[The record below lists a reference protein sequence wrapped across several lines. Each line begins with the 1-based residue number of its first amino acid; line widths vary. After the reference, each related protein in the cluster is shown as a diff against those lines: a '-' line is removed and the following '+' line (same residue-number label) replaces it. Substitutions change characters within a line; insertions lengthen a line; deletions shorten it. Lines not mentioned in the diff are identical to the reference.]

1 MIPMEDT
8 REVIR
13 NIKKELRLFM
23 NGVTSAQLRKLG
35 MEYNIIFGVS
45 IPHLK
50 EIAGKFP
57 HDAEVA
63 KALWKENI
71 RESKLLAIFMLPKE
85 NYDNVAG
92 EWIGECRYKENADHL
107 AHCILSRL
115 PDAKEKALRWA
126 ADDDRLYCYCGFLT
140 LAHLF
145 RNGQALS
152 LDEEQRFFAAI
163 ARQAATDTLKES
175 GAAKALDIYIGEDEE
190 RSTRFKVINS
200 QSTAQG

>member
-1 MIPMEDT
+1 MEET

-23 NGVTSAQLRKLG
+23 NGVTSAQQRKLG
-35 MEYNIIFGVS
+35 MQYNIIFGVS

-50 EIAGKFP
+50 EIAKKFP
-57 HDAEVA
+57 HDTEVA

-85 NYDNVAG
+85 CHAEVA
-92 EWIGECRYKENADHL
+92 EQWIGECRYKENADHL

-115 PDAKEKALRWA
+115 PDATEKALDWA
-126 ADDDRLYCYCGFLT
+126 CNGKELYCYCGFLT

-145 RNGQALS
+145 RGGKVLNNGQEQQFFTAVAKHI
-152 LDEEQRFFAAI
+152 EEGTQ
-163 ARQAATDTLKES
+163 QES
-175 GAAKALDIYIGEDEE
+175 GAAKALSFYTSEDEE
-190 RSTRFKVINS
+190 IEARFSAFNS
-200 QSTAQG
+200 MKNA